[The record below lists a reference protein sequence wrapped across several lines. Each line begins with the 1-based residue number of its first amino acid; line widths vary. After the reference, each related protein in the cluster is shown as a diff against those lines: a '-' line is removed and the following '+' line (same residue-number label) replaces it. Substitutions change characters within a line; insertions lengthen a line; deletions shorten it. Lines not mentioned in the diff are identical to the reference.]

1 MRRQRVD
8 LLTFGASGAIF
19 NPVSVAMAL
28 AGIGSPNRR
37 RTSATLSGGFFVH
50 AWFLLWGAMRGGRKP
65 CRFPVSGLSTPHRR
79 PTLFDS
85 GAVAQTTQ
93 ETRHA

>member
-1 MRRQRVD
+1 MFKQE
-8 LLTFGASGAIF
+8 AAMISNI
-19 NPVSVAMAL
+19 SVAMAL
-28 AGIGSPNRR
+28 IGVDSPYRR

-93 ETRHA
+93 ENRHA